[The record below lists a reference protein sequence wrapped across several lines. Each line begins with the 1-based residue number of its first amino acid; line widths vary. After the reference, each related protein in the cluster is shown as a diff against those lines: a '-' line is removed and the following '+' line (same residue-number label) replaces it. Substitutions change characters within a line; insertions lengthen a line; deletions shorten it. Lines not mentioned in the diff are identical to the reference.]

1 MNLSGVM
8 TQLIALFL
16 MMAVG
21 YAVAKTGLI
30 TPDFRKK
37 LSSLVLMTAAPGS
50 ILSAAL
56 QSNIAGREMLVVL
69 LVAAAFY
76 VILSLL
82 AKVMVV
88 PMRSRPSQA
97 KVDQLMLIF
106 TNVGFMGIPVVE
118 SVYGATGV
126 AMVSMFI
133 LSFNLMFYSYG
144 VMLISDSMHFDPK
157 ALKNP
162 CIFAAL
168 GALFFAL
175 TGLRLPQPLN
185 VALTSLGAMNTPLAM
200 LVIGASLCHSDIRA
214 ALTNPRLYK
223 IGLARMLIIP
233 VITLFV
239 IRLLPIRPMLAGVTV
254 IMAAMPV
261 AGNCA
266 LLSDMYTPDDTAAS
280 HAVII
285 TTLMSAAT
293 LPLICSLISIAL

>member
-118 SVYGATGV
+118 
-126 AMVSMFI
+126 
-133 LSFNLMFYSYG
+133 
-144 VMLISDSMHFDPK
+144 
-157 ALKNP
+157 
-162 CIFAAL
+162 
-168 GALFFAL
+168 
-175 TGLRLPQPLN
+175 
-185 VALTSLGAMNTPLAM
+185 
-200 LVIGASLCHSDIRA
+200 
-214 ALTNPRLYK
+214 
-223 IGLARMLIIP
+223 
-233 VITLFV
+233 
-239 IRLLPIRPMLAGVTV
+239 
-254 IMAAMPV
+254 
-261 AGNCA
+261 
-266 LLSDMYTPDDTAAS
+266 
-280 HAVII
+280 
-285 TTLMSAAT
+285 
-293 LPLICSLISIAL
+293 